1 MPRDRVVVMGK
12 LTAKE
17 SHDAAIK
24 KAIKLHSPY
33 EAVGGALCGIDEDE
47 YGIVYTAPL
56 GGDRKVVATR
66 TVRSNATKLRDLL
79 SEAWAEG
86 HWSSGQKSESK

>member
-12 LTAKE
+12 LSAKE
-17 SHDAAIK
+17 SHDAAIR
-24 KAIKLHSPY
+24 KAIKLHSPF
-33 EAVGGALCGIDEDE
+33 EVVAGELCGEDPDE

-66 TVRSNATKLRDLL
+66 SVRGNASKLRDLL
-79 SEAWAEG
+79 SDAWAEG
-86 HWSSGQKSESK
+86 HWSSGQKGESK